1 VKIIVFNPNTL
12 VKMTKSIAEELE
24 GARSADTELFVTN
37 PTTGP
42 QAVESAYDEVSAAC
56 EVTKMV
62 SEAEADGFDAAVIAC
77 FSDPGLEAAREIAH
91 IPVIGIGETAHHI
104 AAMLGYSFSIIT
116 VAEQR
121 IPHLAHRVMKSG
133 LKDKLASI
141 VPLGLTVADTEHR
154 RSATRLAINKAGL
167 KAVNDH
173 KAEVLILACA
183 GMGRYTYELE
193 QELGVPVLSPT
204 AAGLKMAETIVSLN
218 LSHSK
223 IRMYKTPSRNII
235 RTDTTH
241 NDDGNQKASTG

>member
-1 VKIIVFNPNTL
+1 MKIIVFNPNTL
-12 VKMTKSIAEELE
+12 AEMTKSIAEELE
-24 GARSADTELFVTN
+24 QVQSADTELFVTN
-37 PTTGP
+37 PATGP
-42 QAVESAYDEVSAAC
+42 QAVESAYDEVSAAR
-56 EVTKMV
+56 EVTRMV
-62 SEAEADGFDAAVIAC
+62 SDAEADGFDAAVIAC

-91 IPVIGIGETAHHI
+91 IPIIGIGETAHHI

-154 RSATRLAINKAGL
+154 RSATRKAISKAGQ

-183 GMGRYTYELE
+183 GMGRYTSELE

-204 AAGLKMAETIVSLN
+204 AAGLKMAEAMVSLR
-218 LSHSK
+218 LSQSK

-235 RTDTTH
+235 STDKISK
-241 NDDGNQKASTG
+241 DDGSQNASTC